1 MLVALFPF
9 SLCTAICFSS
19 RQVSESLQVRIVA
32 GRPIHCQVPG
42 IDHHLVKWAAVRA
55 TLEAAKAIAL
65 SHLGTLYIAE
75 TDERRI
81 NRIQQVRVENIII
94 HRNVITA
101 SIVENLFPNHNIIS
115 VLHGSGHLCMCLEPC
130 KDILVNLPKLTGRR
144 VAQHTSH
151 PSAHVTPM

>member
-1 MLVALFPF
+1 M
-9 SLCTAICFSS
+9 
-19 RQVSESLQVRIVA
+19 RIVA

-65 SHLGTLYIAE
+65 SHLGALYIAE

-94 HRNVITA
+94 HRYVITA
-101 SIVENLFPNHNIIS
+101 SVVENLFPNHNLIS
-115 VLHGSGHLCMCLEPC
+115 ILHGSGHLCMYLEPC
-130 KDILVNLPKLTGRR
+130 KGILVNLPKLTGGI
-144 VAQHTSH
+144 S
-151 PSAHVTPM
+151 

>member
-1 MLVALFPF
+1 MRHFLLIYHFKPVLKIAIVFPPEPAHHFKKTPNLILLFVFQRQRLKLPQPPLLHTHLSF
-9 SLCTAICFSS
+9 TAG
-19 RQVSESLQVRIVA
+19 QVSEGLQVRIVA

-81 NRIQQVRVENIII
+81 NRIQQVR
-94 HRNVITA
+94 A
-101 SIVENLFPNHNIIS
+101 QNL
-115 VLHGSGHLCMCLEPC
+115 
-130 KDILVNLPKLTGRR
+130 
-144 VAQHTSH
+144 
-151 PSAHVTPM
+151 

>member
-1 MLVALFPF
+1 MTTKLLIALFPL
-9 SLCTAICFSS
+9 SLYIVMCFSF

-81 NRIQQVRVENIII
+81 NRIQQVRVKNIII
-94 HRNVITA
+94 HVNVITA
-101 SIVENLFPNHNIIS
+101 SFMENLFPNHYIIS
-115 VLHGSGHLCMCLEPC
+115 ILHLCVYNLEPSRN
-130 KDILVNLPKLTGRR
+130 ILVNLPKLTG
-144 VAQHTSH
+144 TI
-151 PSAHVTPM
+151 T